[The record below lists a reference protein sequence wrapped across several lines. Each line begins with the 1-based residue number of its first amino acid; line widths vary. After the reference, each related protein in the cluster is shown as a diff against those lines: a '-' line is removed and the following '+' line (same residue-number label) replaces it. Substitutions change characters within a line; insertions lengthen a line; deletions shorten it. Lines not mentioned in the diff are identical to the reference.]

1 MKKMTGETGSSLFNR
16 DSVGVSCGGSGSLID
31 IEELPLI
38 KISDAVLIDMEER
51 GISIKVGDIIK
62 ISRNSKVAGE
72 GYEYYRRVVL

>member
-1 MKKMTGETGSSLFNR
+1 MRWKWLPYHEKLSMAQAKRELKALN
-16 DSVGVSCGGSGSLID
+16 ID